1 MKLKKILKNNN
12 GLTLLEVL
20 VSLAI
25 LGILLIGAMKF
36 FTQAYSF
43 TSSNQNKTI
52 AINVAR
58 NAIMYMERQS
68 FIEIRKNFDDSPNEP
83 LVLMICN
90 DRYQLIWPTDTVE
103 PDCSPITINNIKYDV
118 NIQTN
123 TDEAI
128 NSFFIPIKVKVDWEM
143 NNKHETTSLEGV
155 IKSEDIR

>member
-1 MKLKKILKNNN
+1 MKLKKILKNNH

-20 VSLAI
+20 VSLTI

-36 FTQAYSF
+36 FSQAYSF

-68 FIEIRKNFDDSPNEP
+68 FIEIRKSFEDNAKEP
-83 LVLMICN
+83 LALMICN
-90 DRYQLIWPTDTVE
+90 DSYQIIGPNDRVE

-118 NIQTN
+118 TIQTN
-123 TDEAI
+123 SDEET
-128 NSFFIPIKVKVDWEM
+128 NSFFIPINVKVVWEM
-143 NNKHETTSLEGV
+143 NNKQQTTNLEGV